1 MKTYKIFLK
10 RDRNFV
16 IQDLQVVNKGFSIW
30 ACLLQVFYLGYQKLR
45 IQTEIMILVMLL
57 LNLLQLLFVPLF
69 IIIIFEIFL
78 CFYIGFKYPTWKTDN
93 LLKNGYEYTGEMSGT
108 SQKQAKL
115 DFLEKFNS
123 NYINDDKLEQKIF

>member
-45 IQTEIMILVMLL
+45 IQTEIMIFCVLLMIVEVYYYLKKQDRFMDIIMLS
-57 LNLLQLLFVPLF
+57 
-69 IIIIFEIFL
+69 II
-78 CFYIGFKYPTWKTDN
+78 
-93 LLKNGYEYTGEMSGT
+93 
-108 SQKQAKL
+108 
-115 DFLEKFNS
+115 
-123 NYINDDKLEQKIF
+123 